1 MAKKPDHELTK
12 DEERL
17 LIIAAKLYATIW
29 EHTACLPIT
38 EEHKVY
44 WLEKLTEEMVHIDL
58 ILIYS

>member
-1 MAKKPDHELTK
+1 MPKKPENELTK

-17 LIIAAKLYATIW
+17 LIIAAKMYATIQ
-29 EHTACLPIT
+29 EHTVCPPVM
-38 EEHKVY
+38 EEHKAY